1 VLASIEVE
9 EGMKAQESF
18 NLGYKRPWR
27 LIAAIVLSTLLLVG
41 IVSLTSLQRKHIS
54 EVHTASL
61 EAGEAALLGLQDMRS
76 KLDAMIV
83 GDRPVDP
90 AYIQKFLKGIDANLL
105 HIQTLAT
112 QGQNFIGRHRSTSD
126 LHLKVE
132 LARKML
138 AHLAVLTNKRMA
150 RINPGSVKP
159 NSYHD
164 PDVDASYR
172 SLRQAI
178 ERVNTQLDSERREEV
193 HTAGILQMTSITLIL
208 LSGVFITL
216 VVLRYDA
223 QRQRD
228 FKAALE
234 ARESLMREE
243 KRFRDVF
250 ELLPVALW
258 EKDFS
263 PVKQRVDA
271 LVRRGVTDIEAYL
284 LAHPKE
290 VVHCSGLVRVLDV
303 NPAAVSMYGA
313 SSREELIASHKQTL
327 SEDANEDF
335 VRALMALLHGEVTFE
350 QQTQR
355 RMLDGTLRDFI
366 LNQLV
371 ESDAKDWSH
380 VLVAMTD
387 VTKLKEV
394 EREKQENQANLL
406 HVQRLESLG
415 VLAGG
420 IAHDFNNLLTVIT
433 GNTGLARKCLPE
445 TSQALE
451 YIGRTETASR
461 RAADLCQQMLAY
473 SGKGKF
479 VVEPTNMSEL
489 VGEMADLL
497 HVSIG
502 KGVEL
507 RTRLAT
513 GLPPV
518 DADVAQ
524 LQQVVI
530 NLVTNASDAIGEAS
544 GIITIATG
552 VVDANAVTFH
562 ELNSSP
568 KITAEQYVYL
578 EVSDT
583 GCGMDDETRQ
593 RLFEPFFTTKFTGRG
608 LGMAAVLGIV
618 RGHHGDIHIYSEPGK
633 GSSFKVML
641 PCSDAQWAVTTAK
654 KDEATKPAWRG
665 EGVVLVV
672 DDEEA
677 IRELAALTLEDA
689 GFKVLQAGNG
699 IEGVETFR
707 LHHDEIVVVL
717 LDMTMPQ
724 MNGEDAMKEMRRIDP
739 EAKIILS
746 SGFNVQDTMDF
757 SVGQKST
764 DFIQKPYQSHKLIE
778 KLAEMLGD
786 TGQA

>member
-1 VLASIEVE
+1 
-9 EGMKAQESF
+9 MKAQESF

-41 IVSLTSLQRKHIS
+41 IVRLTSLQREHIS
-54 EVHTASL
+54 EIHTASL
-61 EAGEAALLGLQDMRS
+61 ETGEAALLSLQAMRS
-76 KLDAMIV
+76 RLDAMII
-83 GDRPVDP
+83 GDMAVDP
-90 AYIQKFLKGIDANLL
+90 TNIQKSLKGIDANLL

-112 QGQNFIGRHRSTSD
+112 QGQNFISGHRSTSD

-132 LARKML
+132 LARQIL
-138 AHLAVLTNKRMA
+138 AHLIVLTNERMA
-150 RINPGSVKP
+150 HINPRSAKP
-159 NSYHD
+159 SPYHD
-164 PDVDASYR
+164 PEVDASYR

-178 ERVNTQLDSERREEV
+178 KRVNAQLDDERREEV
-193 HTAGILQMTSITLIL
+193 HTAGILQMTSIVLIL

-234 ARESLMREE
+234 VRESLMREE
-243 KRFRDVF
+243 KRFREVF

-263 PVKQRVDA
+263 AVKQRIDI
-271 LVRRGVTDIEAYL
+271 LVRRGVKDIEAYL

-290 VVHCSGLVRVLDV
+290 ATRCSELVRVLDV
-303 NPAAVSMYGA
+303 NPAAVSLYGA
-313 SSREELIASHKQTL
+313 SSREELIASHKQTI
-327 SEDANEDF
+327 SDVAHKDF
-335 VRALMALLHGEVTFE
+335 VQAMMALLHGEATFE
-350 QQTQR
+350 QQTRR
-355 RMLDGTLRDFI
+355 RMLDGTLRDFM

-371 ESDAKDWSH
+371 SSDAEDWSH

-387 VTKLKEV
+387 VTKLKQV

-445 TSQALE
+445 TSQALG
-451 YIGRTETASR
+451 YIGRVETASR
-461 RAADLCQQMLAY
+461 HAADLCQQMLAY

-479 VVEPTNMSEL
+479 VVEPVNMSEL
-489 VGEMADLL
+489 VGEMVDLM

-544 GIITIATG
+544 GVINIATG
-552 VVDANAVTFH
+552 VVDADAVTFH

-568 KITAEQYVYL
+568 KVAAEQYVYL

-583 GCGMDDETRQ
+583 GCGMDDETQ
-593 RLFEPFFTTKFTGRG
+593 QHIFEPFFTTKFTGRG

-618 RGHHGDIHIYSEPGK
+618 RGHHGDIHVYSEPGK
-633 GSSFKVML
+633 GSTFKVIL
-641 PCSDAQWAVTTAK
+641 PRSDAQWAVTTAK
-654 KDEATKPAWRG
+654 KDEANKPAWRG

-707 LHHDEIVVVL
+707 QHHDEIVAVL
-717 LDMTMPQ
+717 LDMTMPR

-739 EAKIILS
+739 ETRIILS
-746 SGFNVQDTMDF
+746 SGFNVQDTMDI
-757 SVGQKST
+757 SVDQKLT